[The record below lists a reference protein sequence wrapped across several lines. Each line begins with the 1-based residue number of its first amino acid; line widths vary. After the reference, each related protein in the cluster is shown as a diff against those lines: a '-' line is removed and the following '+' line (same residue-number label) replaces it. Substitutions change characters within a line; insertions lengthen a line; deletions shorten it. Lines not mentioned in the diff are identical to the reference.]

1 MEAGLSVGISL
12 LQDLSNKLSRIR
24 LLPLAVVAIGPCR
37 AVQGHTGERA
47 FILLLPTRLYIFG
60 GALVVALSFV
70 VMALMPSA
78 GLRALEQARWRLGR
92 LPRWGAVGPSLG
104 TLALALGLVIAGHAG
119 SRDPLA
125 NPLPLVVWTLWW
137 VGFTFLHALL
147 GNLWALLNPW
157 HGVYRLLTVLPGLRG
172 WRERPP
178 LGYPRRLGYWPAVLW
193 FFAFAWFELVD
204 PAPQDPERLANA
216 IAAYLSATLLGML
229 LFGDRAWLRHG
240 EAFSVFFRI
249 VAWLSPLD
257 PEQGPSGGTGG
268 GPLTLSA
275 TLPGIR
281 LLKVGALPL
290 SGVAF
295 VLLVLAS
302 VSFDGLSRT
311 FWWLDL
317 VGANPL
323 EYPGRTVLIGAN
335 SLGLLGV
342 FGALVTVYLAAV
354 LLGRALARPSCG
366 AGESLGG
373 FVVSIVPIAFG
384 YHFAHY
390 LPAFL
395 VDAQYALRALS
406 DPFALGWNL
415 FGTGNLHVTASLLTN
430 HQSVQ
435 VIWNVQVVAIIAAH
449 VVAVAI
455 AHFLALRNAVNPRQ
469 AVLSQVPMTALMIG
483 YTLFGLWLLA
493 TPAIG

>member
-1 MEAGLSVGISL
+1 VRISL
-12 LQDLSNKLSRIR
+12 LRNLSNEWWGAR
-24 LLPLAVVAIGPCR
+24 LLAAAALAIGPCS
-37 AVQGHTGERA
+37 AAQAHTGARA
-47 FILLLPTRLYIFG
+47 FILLLPTQLYIFG

-70 VMALMPSA
+70 VMALVPRA
-78 GLRALEQARWRLGR
+78 GLRALERARWRLGPM
-92 LPRWGAVGPSLG
+92 PRWRAVGPSLG
-104 TLALALGLVIAGHAG
+104 ALALALGLMVAGHLG

-137 VGFTFLHALL
+137 VGLTFLHALL
-147 GNLWALLNPW
+147 GNLWALINPW

-172 WRERPP
+172 WRARPP
-178 LGYPRRLGYWPAVLW
+178 LGYPRWLGYWPATLW
-193 FFAFAWFELVD
+193 FFAFAWFELVY
-204 PAPQDPERLANA
+204 PAPQDPARLANA
-216 IAAYLSATLLGML
+216 ISVYLSATLLGML
-229 LFGDRAWLRHG
+229 LFGERAWFRHG

-257 PEQGPSGGTGG
+257 PEPEASAGGPS
-268 GPLTLSA
+268 TLSA

-290 SGVAF
+290 SGAAF
-295 VLLVLAS
+295 VLLALAS

-323 EYPGRTVLIGAN
+323 EHPGRTVLIGAN

-342 FGALVTVYLAAV
+342 FCALVAVYLAAV
-354 LLGRALARPSCG
+354 LLGRVLGRPDCKAS
-366 AGESLGG
+366 ESLGR
-373 FVVSIVPIAFG
+373 FVVAIVPIAFG

-395 VDAQYALRALS
+395 VDGQYALRALS
-406 DPFALGWNL
+406 DPFARGWNL
-415 FGTGNLHVTASLLTN
+415 FGTGDLHVTASFLGN
-430 HQSVQ
+430 HRSVQ
-435 VIWNVQVVAIIAAH
+435 VIWNLQVAAIVAAH

-455 AHFLALRNAVNPRQ
+455 AHFLALRDAPDLRA
-469 AVLSQVPMTALMIG
+469 AVLSQAPMTALMIA

-493 TPAIG
+493 APAAG